1 MVSARTACAA
11 ALFAAVA
18 ACGQGPTVEE
28 DLAAIEAVNR
38 TIVRALNEGDLEL
51 LNSTLADDHV
61 MMIPNRPEIV
71 GKAAVEAANRNL
83 VDSWNNVEI
92 WTPVETVVSGD
103 WAWQRGAYDITLTP
117 KREGVQ
123 PIRSVGKYLHIYRR
137 DPDGAWR
144 MVRDIFN
151 SNAPE

>member
-1 MVSARTACAA
+1 MVSARALGLAALCAA
-11 ALFAAVA
+11 A
-18 ACGQGPTVEE
+18 ACERGPSLEE
-28 DLAAIEAVNR
+28 DLAAIESVNR
-38 TIVRALNEGDLEL
+38 TIVRALNDGDLEL

-117 KREGVQ
+117 KRAGVQ
-123 PIRSVGKYLHIYRR
+123 PIRSVGKYIHIYRR
-137 DPDGAWR
+137 EPDGAWR

-151 SNAPE
+151 SNAAE